1 MNCRFGKR
9 IFQVLTDGQLA
20 YGLKFK
26 TVAIIQYTDGQEEMA
41 LIGDLNPRLLKFKC
55 FDVKTRQLELTEASS
70 KTVDNT
76 IEKIIKCR
84 KIIDTPWG
92 QQLHETAVKGIKA
105 REERQRRL
113 AQSKEFLARIH
124 DKANRD

>member
-9 IFQVLTDGQLA
+9 IFQVLTDGQPA

-26 TVAIIQYTDGQEEMA
+26 TVAIIIQYPDGQEEMA
-41 LIGDLNPRLLKFKC
+41 LIGDLNPRLLKFQC

-76 IEKIIKCR
+76 IEKIIKRR
-84 KIIDTPWG
+84 KIIDTPWR

-105 REERQRRL
+105 REER
-113 AQSKEFLARIH
+113 
-124 DKANRD
+124 